1 VAVVT
6 RVVVLDD
13 YQDVARQ
20 FGPWS
25 DLGPQ
30 LDLHVVTEHLV
41 GRELLDS
48 LAGAEVVVAMRER
61 TGFDRSVLGALPDL
75 RLLVTTGMANAA
87 IDMAAA
93 AELGITVC
101 GTGILASPTA
111 ELTWGLVL
119 ALARRL
125 PAEDASMRRGEW
137 QLGVG
142 TELARKT
149 FGVIGLGRLGQ
160 RVARVAQAFE
170 MRVLG
175 WSQNLDPDLAR
186 SLGVDPVSK
195 AELLRDSDFVSLHLK
210 LSDRTRGIIGAADLA
225 LMRPSAYLVNTSRG
239 PLVDTEALLAALND
253 GRIAGAG
260 IDVYDEEPLPR
271 EHPLRSAPR
280 TVLTPHVGYVTDGTY
295 QVFFTDAVAD
305 IAAWLA
311 GEPLRLLGS

>member
-1 VAVVT
+1 VVVT

-30 LDLHVVTEHLV
+30 LELDVVTAHLT
-41 GRELLDS
+41 GSELLNS

-61 TGFDRSVLGALPDL
+61 TAFDRTLLGALPDL
-75 RLLVTTGMANAA
+75 RLLVTTGMGNAA

-101 GTGILASPTA
+101 GTGLLASPTA

-142 TELARKT
+142 TELAGKT

-170 MRVLG
+170 MGVLG

-186 SLGVDPVSK
+186 SLGVEPVSK
-195 AELLRDSDFVSLHLK
+195 AELLRGSDVVSLHLR

-239 PLVDTEALLAALND
+239 PLVDTDALLAALND

-295 QVFFTDAVAD
+295 QVFFTEAVAD

-311 GEPLRLLGS
+311 GAPLRVL

>member
-1 VAVVT
+1 VT

-13 YQDVARQ
+13 YQDVART

-25 DLGPQ
+25 DLGPEVSV
-30 LDLHVVTEHLV
+30 DAVTEHLEGHV
-41 GRELLDS
+41 LLER
-48 LAGAEVVVAMRER
+48 LAGADVVVAMRER
-61 TGFDRSVLGALPDL
+61 TGFDADLLRALPDL

-87 IDMAAA
+87 LDLSAANDA
-93 AELGITVC
+93 GITVC
-101 GTGILASPTA
+101 GTGGLASPTA

-119 ALARRL
+119 ALARRI
-125 PAEDASMRRGEW
+125 PAEAAAMRGGDW

-142 TELARKT
+142 TELAGKT
-149 FGVIGLGRLGQ
+149 FGVLGLGRLGQ

-170 MRVLG
+170 MRVLA
-175 WSQNLDPDLAR
+175 WSQNLDPGLAR
-186 SLGVDPVSK
+186 SLDVEPVSK
-195 AELLRDSDFVSLHLK
+195 RELLAGSDVVSLHLK

-239 PLVDTEALLAALND
+239 PLVDTGALLAALRD

-260 IDVYDEEPLPR
+260 IDVYDEEPLPSD
-271 EHPLRSAPR
+271 HPLRAAPN

-295 QVFFTDAVAD
+295 RVFFTDAVAD

-311 GEPLRLLGS
+311 GSPVRVLTR

>member
-1 VAVVT
+1 VT

-25 DLGPQ
+25 DLGPELS
-30 LDLHVVTEHLV
+30 LDVVTAHLV
-41 GRELLDS
+41 GRELVDR
-48 LAGAEVVVAMRER
+48 LAGADVVVAMRER
-61 TGFDRSVLGALPDL
+61 TALDRTLLGALPDL
-75 RLLVTTGMANAA
+75 RLLVTTGMGNAA

-125 PAEDASMRRGEW
+125 PAEDASMRRGQW

-142 TELARKT
+142 TELAGKT

-186 SLGVDPVSK
+186 SFGVEPVSK
-195 AELLRDSDFVSLHLK
+195 TELLRGSDVVSLHLR

-225 LMRPSAYLVNTSRG
+225 VMRPSAYLVNTSRG
-239 PLVDTEALLAALND
+239 PLIDTDALLAALSD

-280 TVLTPHVGYVTDGTY
+280 TVLTPHIGYVTDGTY

-311 GEPLRLLGS
+311 GAPLRVLEG

>member
-1 VAVVT
+1 VT

-30 LDLHVVTEHLV
+30 LELDVVTAHLV
-41 GRELLDS
+41 GPELVDR
-48 LAGAEVVVAMRER
+48 LAHAEVVVAMRER
-61 TGFDRSVLGALPDL
+61 TAFDRSVLAALPDL
-75 RLLVTTGMANAA
+75 KLLVTTGMGNAA

-93 AELGITVC
+93 AQLGITVC

-119 ALARRL
+119 ALVRRL
-125 PAEDASMRRGEW
+125 PAEDAAMRRGDW

-142 TELARKT
+142 TELAGKA

-170 MRVLG
+170 MPVLG

-186 SLGVDPVSK
+186 SLGVEPVSK
-195 AELLRDSDFVSLHLK
+195 ADLLRGSDVVSLHLK

-239 PLVDTEALLAALND
+239 PLVDTDALLAALRD

-271 EHPLRSAPR
+271 EHPLRSSPR

-295 QVFFTDAVAD
+295 QVFFTEAVAD

-311 GEPLRLLGS
+311 GEPLRVL

>member
-1 VAVVT
+1 VA

-13 YQDVARQ
+13 YQDVARR
-20 FGPWS
+20 FGPWN
-25 DLGPQ
+25 DLGPTFT
-30 LDLHVVTEHLV
+30 LDVVTEHLD
-41 GRELLDS
+41 GRELVDRLT
-48 LAGAEVVVAMRER
+48 GADIVVAMRER
-61 TGFDRSVLGALPDL
+61 TAFGRTLLGALPDL

-87 IDMAAA
+87 IDLAAA

-101 GTGILASPTA
+101 GTGGLASPTA

-119 ALARRL
+119 ALARQL
-125 PAEDASMRRGEW
+125 PAEDAAMRRGEW
-137 QLGVG
+137 QLRVG
-142 TELARKT
+142 TELAGKT
-149 FGVIGLGRLGQ
+149 FGVVGLGRLGQ
-160 RVARVAQAFE
+160 RVARVAQAFQ

-175 WSQNLDPDLAR
+175 WSQNLDPELAR
-186 SLGVDPVSK
+186 SLGVEPVSK
-195 AELLRDSDFVSLHLK
+195 AELLQTSDVVSLHLK

-225 LMRPSAYLVNTSRG
+225 LMRPSAYLVNTSRA
-239 PLVDTEALLAALND
+239 PLVDTDALLAALSN

-271 EHPLRSAPR
+271 EHPLRSAPN

-311 GEPLRLLGS
+311 GEPVRVL

>member
-1 VAVVT
+1 VT

-30 LDLHVVTEHLV
+30 LSLDVVTAHLT
-41 GRELLDS
+41 GGELLS
-48 LAGAEVVVAMRER
+48 RLAGAEVVVAMRER
-61 TGFDRSVLGALPDL
+61 TALDRALLSGLPDL

-125 PAEDASMRRGEW
+125 PAEDASMRRGDW

-142 TELARKT
+142 TELAGKT

-170 MRVLG
+170 MSVLA

-186 SLGVDPVSK
+186 GLGVEPVSK
-195 AELLRDSDFVSLHLK
+195 ADLLRGSDFVSLHLK

-239 PLVDTEALLAALND
+239 PLVDTDALLAALSA

-280 TVLTPHVGYVTDGTY
+280 TVLTPHIGYVTDGTY

-305 IAAWLA
+305 IVAWLA
-311 GEPLRLLGS
+311 GEPLRVL

>member
-1 VAVVT
+1 VT

-30 LDLHVVTEHLV
+30 LELDVVTAHLV
-41 GRELLDS
+41 GPELVDR
-48 LAGAEVVVAMRER
+48 LAHAEVVVAMRER
-61 TGFDRSVLGALPDL
+61 TAFDRSVLAALPDL
-75 RLLVTTGMANAA
+75 KLLVTTGMGNAA

-93 AELGITVC
+93 AQLGITVC

-119 ALARRL
+119 ALVRRL
-125 PAEDASMRRGEW
+125 PAEDAAMRRGDW

-142 TELARKT
+142 TELAGKA

-170 MRVLG
+170 MPVLG

-186 SLGVDPVSK
+186 SLGVEPVSK
-195 AELLRDSDFVSLHLK
+195 ADLLRGSDVVSLHLK

-239 PLVDTEALLAALND
+239 PLVDTDALLAALRD

-260 IDVYDEEPLPR
+260 IDVYDEEPLPH
-271 EHPLRSAPR
+271 EHPLRSSPR

-295 QVFFTDAVAD
+295 QVFFTEAVAD

-311 GEPLRLLGS
+311 GEPLRVL

>member
-1 VAVVT
+1 VT

-30 LDLHVVTEHLV
+30 LELDVVTAHLV
-41 GRELLDS
+41 GPELVDR
-48 LAGAEVVVAMRER
+48 LAHAEVVVAMRER
-61 TGFDRSVLGALPDL
+61 TAFDRSVLAALPDL
-75 RLLVTTGMANAA
+75 KLLVTTGMGNAA

-93 AELGITVC
+93 AQLGITVC

-119 ALARRL
+119 ALVRRL
-125 PAEDASMRRGEW
+125 PAEDAAMRRGDW

-142 TELARKT
+142 TELAGKA

-170 MRVLG
+170 MPVLG

-186 SLGVDPVSK
+186 SLGVEPVSK
-195 AELLRDSDFVSLHLK
+195 ADLLRGSDVVSLHLK

-239 PLVDTEALLAALND
+239 PLVDTDALLAALCD

-260 IDVYDEEPLPR
+260 IDVYDEEPLPH
-271 EHPLRSAPR
+271 EHPLRSSPR

-295 QVFFTDAVAD
+295 QVFFTEAVAD

-311 GEPLRLLGS
+311 GEPLRVL

>member
-1 VAVVT
+1 VT

-30 LDLHVVTEHLV
+30 LELHVVTAHLV
-41 GRELLDS
+41 GRELVDA

-61 TGFDRSVLGALPDL
+61 TAFDRALLGALPAL
-75 RLLVTTGMANAA
+75 RLLVTTGMGNAA
-87 IDMAAA
+87 IDLAAA

-125 PAEDASMRRGEW
+125 PAEDAAMRRGDW
-137 QLGVG
+137 QLGIG
-142 TELARKT
+142 TELAGKT

-170 MRVLG
+170 MPVLG

-186 SLGVDPVSK
+186 SLGVEPVSK
-195 AELLRDSDFVSLHLK
+195 ADLLRGSDIVSLHLK

-239 PLVDTEALLAALND
+239 PLVDTDALLAALND

-295 QVFFTDAVAD
+295 RVFFTEAVAD

-311 GEPLRLLGS
+311 GEPLRVL

>member
-1 VAVVT
+1 VT

-13 YQDVARQ
+13 YQDVARLY
-20 FGPWS
+20 GPWS

-30 LDLHVVTEHLV
+30 LSLDVVTTHL
-41 GRELLDS
+41 GGDELLDR

-61 TGFDRSVLGALPDL
+61 TTFDRAVLGALPEL

-87 IDMAAA
+87 IDTAAA

-101 GTGILASPTA
+101 GTGSLASPTA

-119 ALARRL
+119 ALVRRL
-125 PAEDASMRRGEW
+125 PAEDAAMRRGDW

-142 TELARKT
+142 TELAGKT
-149 FGVIGLGRLGQ
+149 FGIIGLGRLGQ
-160 RVARVAQAFE
+160 RVAAVAQAFE

-186 SLGVDPVSK
+186 SVGVDPVSK
-195 AELLRDSDFVSLHLK
+195 AELLRSSDVVSLHLK
-210 LSDRTRGIIGAADLA
+210 LSDRTRGIVGAADLA
-225 LMRPSAYLVNTSRG
+225 VMRPSAYLVNTSRG
-239 PLVDTEALLAALND
+239 PLVDTDALLTALHD

-295 QVFFTDAVAD
+295 RVFFADAVAD

-311 GEPLRLLGS
+311 GSPVRAL

>member
-1 VAVVT
+1 VT

-30 LDLHVVTEHLV
+30 LDLANVTEHLV
-41 GRELLDS
+41 GRELVDA

-61 TGFDRSVLGALPDL
+61 TAFDRSLLAALPDL
-75 RLLVTTGMANAA
+75 RLLVTTGMGNAA

-101 GTGILASPTA
+101 GTDILGSPTA

-125 PAEDASMRRGEW
+125 PAEDAAMRRGDW
-137 QLGVG
+137 QLGIG
-142 TELARKT
+142 TELAGKT

-170 MRVLG
+170 MPVLG

-186 SLGVDPVSK
+186 SLGVEPVSK
-195 AELLRDSDFVSLHLK
+195 ADLLRGSDVVSLHLR

-239 PLVDTEALLAALND
+239 PLVDTDALLAALND

-260 IDVYDEEPLPR
+260 IDVYDEEPLSR

-311 GEPLRLLGS
+311 GEPLRVL

>member
-1 VAVVT
+1 VT

-30 LDLHVVTEHLV
+30 LELDVITAHLV
-41 GRELLDS
+41 GTELVDA

-61 TGFDRSVLGALPDL
+61 TAFDRSLLAALPDL
-75 RLLVTTGMANAA
+75 KLLVTTGMGNAA

-101 GTGILASPTA
+101 GTAILASPTA

-125 PAEDASMRRGEW
+125 PAEDASMRRGDW

-142 TELARKT
+142 TELAGKT

-170 MRVLG
+170 MPVLG
-175 WSQNLDPDLAR
+175 WSQNLDADLAR
-186 SLGVDPVSK
+186 SLGVQPVSK
-195 AELLRDSDFVSLHLK
+195 ADLLRGSDVVSLHLK
-210 LSDRTRGIIGAADLA
+210 LSDRTRGIIGAADIA

-239 PLVDTEALLAALND
+239 PLVDTDALLAALSD

-271 EHPLRSAPR
+271 EHPLRSSPR

-311 GEPLRLLGS
+311 GEPLRVL